1 MEDLSGP
8 GAINE
13 QGSDLAPRRTV
24 RVKGRLT
31 LRSEAF
37 L

>member
-1 MEDLSGP
+1 MDGGDDGSGF
-8 GAINE
+8 G
-13 QGSDLAPRRTV
+13 PRRTV
-24 RVKGRLT
+24 RVKGRLQ